1 MTRPHGAL
9 ACAELALALLIT
21 ALIVS
26 LNLRFATQAGPLWRD
41 EVSTVQLATRST
53 YTEVLRSLS
62 LDSAPALYPTLL
74 RLWSSPWSDGG
85 QDVALRVLGFG
96 VATAMLG
103 AIWVTGRTLAS
114 GPPLLALAVF
124 AAHAGMLQTAGS
136 VKPYGLGG
144 LFIVL
149 AFGAIGRLTAAPR
162 RRALL
167 YALTVAILA
176 VQTLYHNAP
185 LILAVCV
192 AGFAVAAVARE
203 RSAALAVLATGVVA
217 AVSLLP
223 YVGVLLASRSW
234 RPLNQSELGAR
245 ALLVRS
251 SEMVTEGSWPLA
263 ALWAAAAVLVVYGV
277 VRALR
282 RSLSADPASRTHVL
296 YAVLVIVAAT
306 SLHLGFL
313 KLAGRVPQAWQFVPL
328 IAVVALAN
336 DVGRAPGAPVRC
348 DPRRAGVPAPGLAGG
363 RPSLPARR
371 LRPARPPSRTRPPDG
386 MERRTLHDRVGA
398 ADRPLRAD
406 PCRASGRRQNSRRS
420 SRERPREHGIA
431 SGRRLAAARTPERGL
446 EDSRASLLTQVGPAD
461 LRVVGQ
467 LGRGSRE
474 RDRAGLEDV
483 APVRDRQRHRRVLLH
498 EQDRRPLPVDVG
510 DRVEDLLDEDRGE
523 PHARLVQQ
531 EEPRVRHQGAADRE
545 HLLLAPRQGA
555 CDLRDPLLE
564 PREECEDAL
573 EVGRDP
579 RVAPRIGAHH
589 EVLADREAIED
600 PPSLRD
606 VGDTPPHDLVGRH
619 ADERFGLQRNRAA
632 QGVEEPRD
640 GLERR
645 RLSGAVVPEDRDDL
659 TAAHLESHPLER
671 PDLAVGHVERVDPK
685 HGVPSGDP
693 SRACRGTPR

>member
-1 MTRPHGAL
+1 MKRPHGAL
-9 ACAELALALLIT
+9 AWAELAAALLIT
-21 ALIVS
+21 ALIVA
-26 LNLRFATQAGPLWRD
+26 LNLRFSTEAGALWRD
-41 EVSTVQLATRST
+41 EVSTVELATRPT
-53 YTEVLRSLS
+53 YADVLRSLS

-74 RLWSSPWSDGG
+74 RLWSSPWTGEQDGP
-85 QDVALRVLGFG
+85 LRTFGFG

-103 AIWVTGRTLAS
+103 AIWVTGRTLAA

-251 SEMVTEGSWPLA
+251 SEMVAEGSWPLA

-282 RSLSADPASRTHVL
+282 RSSSDDPASRTHVL
-296 YAVLVIVAAT
+296 FAALVIVAAT

-328 IAVVALAN
+328 IAVVALAI
-336 DVGRAPGAPVRC
+336 DVVLGGTRSLRWARVGTAVLATALAFPASLDRVGARQTNVDLIAQYVHTAAQPGDLILVNPWYVGITFNRYYRGPVRWMTLPPME
-348 DPRRAGVPAPGLAGG
+348 DLTVHRYDLLKLRMTSAEPLAPLYGAIQGALESRHRVWLVGGLLFPPAGYVPPVLPPAPGLPTGWSDGPYTIGWALQTGHFVQTH
-363 RPSLPARR
+363 AER
-371 LRPARPPSRTRPPDG
+371 LAVVKIP
-386 MERRTLHDRVGA
+386 V
-398 ADRPLRAD
+398 DRPV
-406 PCRASGRRQNSRRS
+406 N
-420 SRERPREHGIA
+420 
-431 SGRRLAAARTPERGL
+431 GL
-446 EDSRASLLTQVGPAD
+446 ENMGLL
-461 LRVVGQ
+461 VVEGW
-467 LGRGSRE
+467 
-474 RDRAGLEDV
+474 
-483 APVRDRQRHRRVLLH
+483 
-498 EQDRRPLPVDVG
+498 RRPELQNGDSKTPALPYS
-510 DRVEDLLDEDRGE
+510 
-523 PHARLVQQ
+523 
-531 EEPRVRHQGAADRE
+531 PR
-545 HLLLAPRQGA
+545 
-555 CDLRDPLLE
+555 
-564 PREECEDAL
+564 
-573 EVGRDP
+573 
-579 RVAPRIGAHH
+579 
-589 EVLADREAIED
+589 
-600 PPSLRD
+600 
-606 VGDTPPHDLVGRH
+606 
-619 ADERFGLQRNRAA
+619 
-632 QGVEEPRD
+632 
-640 GLERR
+640 
-645 RLSGAVVPEDRDDL
+645 
-659 TAAHLESHPLER
+659 
-671 PDLAVGHVERVDPK
+671 
-685 HGVPSGDP
+685 
-693 SRACRGTPR
+693 

>member
-1 MTRPHGAL
+1 MKRPHGAL
-9 ACAELALALLIT
+9 AWAELAAALLIT
-21 ALIVS
+21 ALIVA
-26 LNLRFATQAGPLWRD
+26 LNLRFSTEAGALWRD
-41 EVSTVQLATRST
+41 EVSTVELATRPT
-53 YTEVLRSLS
+53 YADVLRSLS

-74 RLWSSPWSDGG
+74 RLWSSPWTGEQDGP
-85 QDVALRVLGFG
+85 LRTFGFG

-103 AIWVTGRTLAS
+103 AIWVTGRTLAA

-282 RSLSADPASRTHVL
+282 RSSSDDPASRTHVL
-296 YAVLVIVAAT
+296 YAALVIVAAT

-328 IAVVALAN
+328 IAVVALAI
-336 DVGRAPGAPVRC
+336 DVVLGGTRSLRWARVGTAVLATALAFPASLDRVGARQTNVDLIAQYVHTAAQPGDLILVNPWYVGITFNRYYRGPVRWMTLPPME
-348 DPRRAGVPAPGLAGG
+348 DLTVHRYDLLKLRMTSAEPLAPLYGAIQGALESRHRVWLVGGLLFPPAGYVPPVLPPAPGLPTGWSDGPYTIGWALQTGHFVQTH
-363 RPSLPARR
+363 AER
-371 LRPARPPSRTRPPDG
+371 LAVVKIP
-386 MERRTLHDRVGA
+386 V
-398 ADRPLRAD
+398 DRPV
-406 PCRASGRRQNSRRS
+406 N
-420 SRERPREHGIA
+420 
-431 SGRRLAAARTPERGL
+431 GL
-446 EDSRASLLTQVGPAD
+446 ENMGLL
-461 LRVVGQ
+461 VVEGW
-467 LGRGSRE
+467 
-474 RDRAGLEDV
+474 
-483 APVRDRQRHRRVLLH
+483 
-498 EQDRRPLPVDVG
+498 RRPELQNGDSKTPALPYS
-510 DRVEDLLDEDRGE
+510 
-523 PHARLVQQ
+523 
-531 EEPRVRHQGAADRE
+531 PR
-545 HLLLAPRQGA
+545 
-555 CDLRDPLLE
+555 
-564 PREECEDAL
+564 
-573 EVGRDP
+573 
-579 RVAPRIGAHH
+579 
-589 EVLADREAIED
+589 
-600 PPSLRD
+600 
-606 VGDTPPHDLVGRH
+606 
-619 ADERFGLQRNRAA
+619 
-632 QGVEEPRD
+632 
-640 GLERR
+640 
-645 RLSGAVVPEDRDDL
+645 
-659 TAAHLESHPLER
+659 
-671 PDLAVGHVERVDPK
+671 
-685 HGVPSGDP
+685 
-693 SRACRGTPR
+693 

>member
-1 MTRPHGAL
+1 MKRPHGAL
-9 ACAELALALLIT
+9 AWAELAAALLIT
-21 ALIVS
+21 ALIVA
-26 LNLRFATQAGPLWRD
+26 LNLRFSTEAGALWRD
-41 EVSTVQLATRST
+41 EVSTVELATRPT
-53 YTEVLRSLS
+53 YADVLRSLS

-74 RLWSSPWSDGG
+74 RLWSSPWTGEQDGP
-85 QDVALRVLGFG
+85 LRTFGFG

-103 AIWVTGRTLAS
+103 AIWVTGRTLAA

-282 RSLSADPASRTHVL
+282 RSSSDDPASRTHVL
-296 YAVLVIVAAT
+296 YAALVIVAAT

-328 IAVVALAN
+328 IAVVALAI
-336 DVGRAPGAPVRC
+336 DVVLGGTRSLRWARVGTAVLATALAFPASLDRVGARQTNVDLIAQYVHTAAQPGDLILVNQWYVGITFNRYYRGPVRWMTLPPME
-348 DPRRAGVPAPGLAGG
+348 DLTVHRYDLLKLRMTSAEPLAPLYGAIQGALESRHRVWLVGGLLFPPAGYVPPVLPPAPGLPTGWSDGPYTIGWALQTGHFVQTH
-363 RPSLPARR
+363 AER
-371 LRPARPPSRTRPPDG
+371 LAVVKIP
-386 MERRTLHDRVGA
+386 V
-398 ADRPLRAD
+398 DRPV
-406 PCRASGRRQNSRRS
+406 N
-420 SRERPREHGIA
+420 
-431 SGRRLAAARTPERGL
+431 GL
-446 EDSRASLLTQVGPAD
+446 ENMGLL
-461 LRVVGQ
+461 VVEGW
-467 LGRGSRE
+467 
-474 RDRAGLEDV
+474 
-483 APVRDRQRHRRVLLH
+483 
-498 EQDRRPLPVDVG
+498 RRPELQNGDSKTPALPYS
-510 DRVEDLLDEDRGE
+510 
-523 PHARLVQQ
+523 
-531 EEPRVRHQGAADRE
+531 PR
-545 HLLLAPRQGA
+545 
-555 CDLRDPLLE
+555 
-564 PREECEDAL
+564 
-573 EVGRDP
+573 
-579 RVAPRIGAHH
+579 
-589 EVLADREAIED
+589 
-600 PPSLRD
+600 
-606 VGDTPPHDLVGRH
+606 
-619 ADERFGLQRNRAA
+619 
-632 QGVEEPRD
+632 
-640 GLERR
+640 
-645 RLSGAVVPEDRDDL
+645 
-659 TAAHLESHPLER
+659 
-671 PDLAVGHVERVDPK
+671 
-685 HGVPSGDP
+685 
-693 SRACRGTPR
+693 

>member
-1 MTRPHGAL
+1 MKRPHGAL
-9 ACAELALALLIT
+9 AWAELAAALLIT
-21 ALIVS
+21 ALIVA
-26 LNLRFATQAGPLWRD
+26 LNLRFSTEAGALWRD
-41 EVSTVQLATRST
+41 EVSTVELATRPT
-53 YTEVLRSLS
+53 YADVLRSLS

-74 RLWSSPWSDGG
+74 QLWSSPWTGEQDGP
-85 QDVALRVLGFG
+85 LRTFGFG

-103 AIWVTGRTLAS
+103 AIWVTGRTLAA

-328 IAVVALAN
+328 IAVVALAI
-336 DVGRAPGAPVRC
+336 DVVLGGTRSLRWARVGTAVLATALAFPASLDRVGARQTNVDLIAQYVHTAAQPGDLILVNPWYVGITFNRYYRGPVRWMTLPPME
-348 DPRRAGVPAPGLAGG
+348 DLTVHRYDLLKLRMTSAEPLAPLYGAIQGALESRHRVWLVGGLLFPPAGYVPPVLPPAPGLPTGWSDGPYTIGWALQTGHFVQTH
-363 RPSLPARR
+363 AER
-371 LRPARPPSRTRPPDG
+371 LAVVKIP
-386 MERRTLHDRVGA
+386 V
-398 ADRPLRAD
+398 DRPV
-406 PCRASGRRQNSRRS
+406 N
-420 SRERPREHGIA
+420 
-431 SGRRLAAARTPERGL
+431 GL
-446 EDSRASLLTQVGPAD
+446 ENMGLL
-461 LRVVGQ
+461 VVEGW
-467 LGRGSRE
+467 
-474 RDRAGLEDV
+474 
-483 APVRDRQRHRRVLLH
+483 
-498 EQDRRPLPVDVG
+498 RRPELQNGDSKTPALPYS
-510 DRVEDLLDEDRGE
+510 
-523 PHARLVQQ
+523 
-531 EEPRVRHQGAADRE
+531 PR
-545 HLLLAPRQGA
+545 
-555 CDLRDPLLE
+555 
-564 PREECEDAL
+564 
-573 EVGRDP
+573 
-579 RVAPRIGAHH
+579 
-589 EVLADREAIED
+589 
-600 PPSLRD
+600 
-606 VGDTPPHDLVGRH
+606 
-619 ADERFGLQRNRAA
+619 
-632 QGVEEPRD
+632 
-640 GLERR
+640 
-645 RLSGAVVPEDRDDL
+645 
-659 TAAHLESHPLER
+659 
-671 PDLAVGHVERVDPK
+671 
-685 HGVPSGDP
+685 
-693 SRACRGTPR
+693 

>member
-1 MTRPHGAL
+1 MKRPHGAL
-9 ACAELALALLIT
+9 AWAELAAALLIT
-21 ALIVS
+21 ALIVA
-26 LNLRFATQAGPLWRD
+26 LNLRFSTEAGALWRD
-41 EVSTVQLATRST
+41 EVSTVELATRPT
-53 YTEVLRSLS
+53 YADVLRSLS

-74 RLWSSPWSDGG
+74 RLWSSPWTGEQDGP
-85 QDVALRVLGFG
+85 LRTFGFG

-103 AIWVTGRTLAS
+103 AIWVTGRTLAA

-234 RPLNQSELGAR
+234 RPLNQSELGTR

-328 IAVVALAN
+328 IAVVALAI
-336 DVGRAPGAPVRC
+336 DVVLGGTRSLRWARVGTAVLATALAFPVSLDRVGARQTNVDLIAQYVHTAAQPGDLILVNPWYVGITFNRYYRGPVRWMTLPPME
-348 DPRRAGVPAPGLAGG
+348 DLTVHRYDLLKLRMTSAEPLAPLYGAIQGALESRHRVWLVGGLLFPPAGYVPPVLPPAPGLPTGWSDGPYTIGWALQTGHFVQTH
-363 RPSLPARR
+363 AER
-371 LRPARPPSRTRPPDG
+371 LAVVKIP
-386 MERRTLHDRVGA
+386 V
-398 ADRPLRAD
+398 DRPV
-406 PCRASGRRQNSRRS
+406 N
-420 SRERPREHGIA
+420 
-431 SGRRLAAARTPERGL
+431 GL
-446 EDSRASLLTQVGPAD
+446 ENMGLL
-461 LRVVGQ
+461 VVEGW
-467 LGRGSRE
+467 
-474 RDRAGLEDV
+474 
-483 APVRDRQRHRRVLLH
+483 
-498 EQDRRPLPVDVG
+498 RRPELQNGDSKTPALPYS
-510 DRVEDLLDEDRGE
+510 
-523 PHARLVQQ
+523 
-531 EEPRVRHQGAADRE
+531 PR
-545 HLLLAPRQGA
+545 
-555 CDLRDPLLE
+555 
-564 PREECEDAL
+564 
-573 EVGRDP
+573 
-579 RVAPRIGAHH
+579 
-589 EVLADREAIED
+589 
-600 PPSLRD
+600 
-606 VGDTPPHDLVGRH
+606 
-619 ADERFGLQRNRAA
+619 
-632 QGVEEPRD
+632 
-640 GLERR
+640 
-645 RLSGAVVPEDRDDL
+645 
-659 TAAHLESHPLER
+659 
-671 PDLAVGHVERVDPK
+671 
-685 HGVPSGDP
+685 
-693 SRACRGTPR
+693 

>member
-1 MTRPHGAL
+1 MKRPHGAL
-9 ACAELALALLIT
+9 AWAELAAALLIT
-21 ALIVS
+21 ALIVA
-26 LNLRFATQAGPLWRD
+26 LNLRFSTEAGALWRD
-41 EVSTVQLATRST
+41 EVSTVELATRPT
-53 YTEVLRSLS
+53 YADVLRSLS

-74 RLWSSPWSDGG
+74 RLWSSPWTGEQDGP
-85 QDVALRVLGFG
+85 LRTFGFG

-103 AIWVTGRTLAS
+103 AIWVTGRTLAA

-136 VKPYGLGG
+136 VKPYGLGS

-328 IAVVALAN
+328 IAVVALAI
-336 DVGRAPGAPVRC
+336 DVVLGGTRSLRWARVGTAVLATALAFPVSLDRVGARQTNVDLIAQYVHTAAQPGDLILVNPWYVGITFNRYYRGPVRWMTLPPME
-348 DPRRAGVPAPGLAGG
+348 DLTVHRYDLLKLRMTSAEPLAPLYGAIQGALESRHRVWLVGGLLFPPAGYVPPVLPPAPGLPTGWSDGPYTIGWALQTGHFVQTH
-363 RPSLPARR
+363 AER
-371 LRPARPPSRTRPPDG
+371 LAVVKIP
-386 MERRTLHDRVGA
+386 V
-398 ADRPLRAD
+398 DRPV
-406 PCRASGRRQNSRRS
+406 N
-420 SRERPREHGIA
+420 
-431 SGRRLAAARTPERGL
+431 GL
-446 EDSRASLLTQVGPAD
+446 ENMGLL
-461 LRVVGQ
+461 VVEGW
-467 LGRGSRE
+467 
-474 RDRAGLEDV
+474 
-483 APVRDRQRHRRVLLH
+483 
-498 EQDRRPLPVDVG
+498 RRPELQNGDSKTPALPYS
-510 DRVEDLLDEDRGE
+510 
-523 PHARLVQQ
+523 
-531 EEPRVRHQGAADRE
+531 PR
-545 HLLLAPRQGA
+545 
-555 CDLRDPLLE
+555 
-564 PREECEDAL
+564 
-573 EVGRDP
+573 
-579 RVAPRIGAHH
+579 
-589 EVLADREAIED
+589 
-600 PPSLRD
+600 
-606 VGDTPPHDLVGRH
+606 
-619 ADERFGLQRNRAA
+619 
-632 QGVEEPRD
+632 
-640 GLERR
+640 
-645 RLSGAVVPEDRDDL
+645 
-659 TAAHLESHPLER
+659 
-671 PDLAVGHVERVDPK
+671 
-685 HGVPSGDP
+685 
-693 SRACRGTPR
+693 

>member
-1 MTRPHGAL
+1 MKRPHGAL
-9 ACAELALALLIT
+9 AWAELAAALLIT
-21 ALIVS
+21 ALIVA
-26 LNLRFATQAGPLWRD
+26 LNLRFSTEDGALWRD
-41 EVSTVQLATRST
+41 EVSTVELATRPT
-53 YTEVLRSLS
+53 YADVLRSLS

-74 RLWSSPWSDGG
+74 RLWSSPWTGEQDGP
-85 QDVALRVLGFG
+85 LRTFGFG

-192 AGFAVAAVARE
+192 AWFAVAAVARE
-203 RSAALAVLATGVVA
+203 RWAALAVLATGVVA
-217 AVSLLP
+217 AASLLP
-223 YVGVLLASRSW
+223 YVGVLLASWSL

-263 ALWAAAAVLVVYGV
+263 ALWAAAAVLLERRPGVPHPRALCGTGDRGRHESSSRLSEARGSRPAGLAIRAPHRGGGARHRRRARGDTLPPLGAGRHRRPGDRARIPRLAGPRRRSPDQRRLDRPVRSHRRPAWGPDPRQPV
-277 VRALR
+277 VRGHHVQLV
-282 RSLSADPASRTHVL
+282 LSRPGAVDDPPTDGGPHRPPIRPA
-296 YAVLVIVAAT
+296 
-306 SLHLGFL
+306 
-313 KLAGRVPQAWQFVPL
+313 QAP
-328 IAVVALAN
+328 N

-431 SGRRLAAARTPERGL
+431 GGRRLAAARAQERGVY
-446 EDSRASLLTQVGPAD
+446 DSRASLLPQVGPAD

-467 LGRGSRE
+467 LRRGSRE
-474 RDRAGLEDV
+474 RDGAGLEHV
-483 APVRDRQRHRRVLLH
+483 APVRDRQRHSGVLLH
-498 EQDRRPLPVDVG
+498 EEDRRPLSVDVG
-510 DRVEDLLDEDRGE
+510 DRVEDLLDEDGGE

-531 EEPRVRHQGAADRE
+531 EEPRVRHQRAADGE
-545 HLLLAPRQGA
+545 HLLQI
-555 CDLRDPLLE
+555 
-564 PREECEDAL
+564 
-573 EVGRDP
+573 GR
-579 RVAPRIGAHH
+579 AH
-589 EVLADREAIED
+589 
-600 PPSLRD
+600 
-606 VGDTPPHDLVGRH
+606 
-619 ADERFGLQRNRAA
+619 
-632 QGVEEPRD
+632 
-640 GLERR
+640 
-645 RLSGAVVPEDRDDL
+645 
-659 TAAHLESHPLER
+659 
-671 PDLAVGHVERVDPK
+671 
-685 HGVPSGDP
+685 
-693 SRACRGTPR
+693 

>member
-1 MTRPHGAL
+1 MKRPHGAL
-9 ACAELALALLIT
+9 AWAELAAALLIT
-21 ALIVS
+21 ALIVA
-26 LNLRFATQAGPLWRD
+26 LNLRFSTEAGALWRD
-41 EVSTVQLATRST
+41 EVSTVELATRPT
-53 YTEVLRSLS
+53 YADVLRSLS

-74 RLWSSPWSDGG
+74 RLWSSPWTGEQDGP
-85 QDVALRVLGFG
+85 LRTFGFG

-103 AIWVTGRTLAS
+103 AIWVTGRTLAA

-282 RSLSADPASRTHVL
+282 RSSSDDPASRTHVL
-296 YAVLVIVAAT
+296 YAALVMVAAT

-328 IAVVALAN
+328 IVVVALAI
-336 DVGRAPGAPVRC
+336 DVVLGGTRSLRWARVGTAVLATALAFPASLDRVGARQTNVDLIAQYVHTAAQPGDLILVNPWYVGITFNRYYRGPVRWMTLPPME
-348 DPRRAGVPAPGLAGG
+348 DLTVHRYDLLKLRMTSAEPLAPLYGAIQGALESRHRVWLVGGLLFPPAGYVPPVLPPAPGLPTGWSDGPYTIGWALQTGHFVQTH
-363 RPSLPARR
+363 AER
-371 LRPARPPSRTRPPDG
+371 LAVVKIP
-386 MERRTLHDRVGA
+386 V
-398 ADRPLRAD
+398 DRPV
-406 PCRASGRRQNSRRS
+406 N
-420 SRERPREHGIA
+420 
-431 SGRRLAAARTPERGL
+431 GL
-446 EDSRASLLTQVGPAD
+446 ENMGLL
-461 LRVVGQ
+461 VVEGW
-467 LGRGSRE
+467 
-474 RDRAGLEDV
+474 
-483 APVRDRQRHRRVLLH
+483 
-498 EQDRRPLPVDVG
+498 RRPELQNGDSKTPALPYS
-510 DRVEDLLDEDRGE
+510 
-523 PHARLVQQ
+523 
-531 EEPRVRHQGAADRE
+531 PR
-545 HLLLAPRQGA
+545 
-555 CDLRDPLLE
+555 
-564 PREECEDAL
+564 
-573 EVGRDP
+573 
-579 RVAPRIGAHH
+579 
-589 EVLADREAIED
+589 
-600 PPSLRD
+600 
-606 VGDTPPHDLVGRH
+606 
-619 ADERFGLQRNRAA
+619 
-632 QGVEEPRD
+632 
-640 GLERR
+640 
-645 RLSGAVVPEDRDDL
+645 
-659 TAAHLESHPLER
+659 
-671 PDLAVGHVERVDPK
+671 
-685 HGVPSGDP
+685 
-693 SRACRGTPR
+693 

>member
-1 MTRPHGAL
+1 MKRPHGAL
-9 ACAELALALLIT
+9 AWAELAAALLIT
-21 ALIVS
+21 ALIVA
-26 LNLRFATQAGPLWRD
+26 LNLRFSTEAGALWRD
-41 EVSTVQLATRST
+41 EVSTVELATRPT
-53 YTEVLRSLS
+53 YADVLRSLS

-74 RLWSSPWSDGG
+74 RLWSSPWTGEQDGP
-85 QDVALRVLGFG
+85 LRTFGFG

-103 AIWVTGRTLAS
+103 AIWVTGRTLAA

-328 IAVVALAN
+328 IVVVALAI
-336 DVGRAPGAPVRC
+336 DVVLGGTRSLRWARVGTAVLATALAFPASLDRVGARQTNVDLIAQYVHTAAQPGDLILVNPWYVGITFNRYYRGPVRWMTLPPME
-348 DPRRAGVPAPGLAGG
+348 DLTVHRYDLLKLRMTSAEPLAPLYGAIQGALESRHRVWLVGGLLFPPAGYVPPVLPPAPGLPTGWSDGPYTIGWALQTGHFVQTH
-363 RPSLPARR
+363 AER
-371 LRPARPPSRTRPPDG
+371 LAVVKIP
-386 MERRTLHDRVGA
+386 V
-398 ADRPLRAD
+398 DRPV
-406 PCRASGRRQNSRRS
+406 N
-420 SRERPREHGIA
+420 
-431 SGRRLAAARTPERGL
+431 GL
-446 EDSRASLLTQVGPAD
+446 ENMGLL
-461 LRVVGQ
+461 VVEGW
-467 LGRGSRE
+467 
-474 RDRAGLEDV
+474 
-483 APVRDRQRHRRVLLH
+483 
-498 EQDRRPLPVDVG
+498 RRPELQNGDSKTPALPYS
-510 DRVEDLLDEDRGE
+510 
-523 PHARLVQQ
+523 
-531 EEPRVRHQGAADRE
+531 PR
-545 HLLLAPRQGA
+545 
-555 CDLRDPLLE
+555 
-564 PREECEDAL
+564 
-573 EVGRDP
+573 
-579 RVAPRIGAHH
+579 
-589 EVLADREAIED
+589 
-600 PPSLRD
+600 
-606 VGDTPPHDLVGRH
+606 
-619 ADERFGLQRNRAA
+619 
-632 QGVEEPRD
+632 
-640 GLERR
+640 
-645 RLSGAVVPEDRDDL
+645 
-659 TAAHLESHPLER
+659 
-671 PDLAVGHVERVDPK
+671 
-685 HGVPSGDP
+685 
-693 SRACRGTPR
+693 

>member
-1 MTRPHGAL
+1 MKRPHGAL
-9 ACAELALALLIT
+9 AWAELAAALLIT
-21 ALIVS
+21 ALIVA
-26 LNLRFATQAGPLWRD
+26 LNLRFSTEAGALWRD
-41 EVSTVQLATRST
+41 EVSTVELATRPT
-53 YTEVLRSLS
+53 YADVLRSLS

-74 RLWSSPWSDGG
+74 RLWSSPWTGEQDGP
-85 QDVALRVLGFG
+85 LRTFGFG

-103 AIWVTGRTLAS
+103 AIWVTGRTLAA

-282 RSLSADPASRTHVL
+282 RSSSDDPASRTHVL
-296 YAVLVIVAAT
+296 YAALVIVAAT

-328 IAVVALAN
+328 IAVVALAI
-336 DVGRAPGAPVRC
+336 DVVLGGTRSLRWA
-348 DPRRAGVPAPGLAGG
+348 RAGVAVLATALAFPVSVDRVGIRQTNVDLIAQYVHTAAQPGDLILVNPWYVGITFNRYYRGPVRWMTLPPMEDLTVHRYDLLKLRMTSAEPLAPLYGAIQGALESRHRVWLVGGLLFPPAGYVPPVLPPAPGLPTGWSDGPYTIGWALQTGHFVQTH
-363 RPSLPARR
+363 AER
-371 LRPARPPSRTRPPDG
+371 LAVVKIP
-386 MERRTLHDRVGA
+386 V
-398 ADRPLRAD
+398 DRPV
-406 PCRASGRRQNSRRS
+406 N
-420 SRERPREHGIA
+420 
-431 SGRRLAAARTPERGL
+431 GL
-446 EDSRASLLTQVGPAD
+446 ENMGLL
-461 LRVVGQ
+461 VVEGW
-467 LGRGSRE
+467 
-474 RDRAGLEDV
+474 
-483 APVRDRQRHRRVLLH
+483 
-498 EQDRRPLPVDVG
+498 RRPELQNGDSKTPALPYS
-510 DRVEDLLDEDRGE
+510 
-523 PHARLVQQ
+523 
-531 EEPRVRHQGAADRE
+531 PR
-545 HLLLAPRQGA
+545 
-555 CDLRDPLLE
+555 
-564 PREECEDAL
+564 
-573 EVGRDP
+573 
-579 RVAPRIGAHH
+579 
-589 EVLADREAIED
+589 
-600 PPSLRD
+600 
-606 VGDTPPHDLVGRH
+606 
-619 ADERFGLQRNRAA
+619 
-632 QGVEEPRD
+632 
-640 GLERR
+640 
-645 RLSGAVVPEDRDDL
+645 
-659 TAAHLESHPLER
+659 
-671 PDLAVGHVERVDPK
+671 
-685 HGVPSGDP
+685 
-693 SRACRGTPR
+693 

>member
-1 MTRPHGAL
+1 MKRPHGAL
-9 ACAELALALLIT
+9 AWAELAAALLIT
-21 ALIVS
+21 ALIVA
-26 LNLRFATQAGPLWRD
+26 LNLRFSTEAGALWRD
-41 EVSTVQLATRST
+41 EVSTVELATRPT
-53 YTEVLRSLS
+53 YADVLRSLS

-74 RLWSSPWSDGG
+74 RLWSSPWTGEQDGP
-85 QDVALRVLGFG
+85 LRTFGFG

-103 AIWVTGRTLAS
+103 AIWVTGRTLAA

-234 RPLNQSELGAR
+234 RPLNQSELGTR

-328 IAVVALAN
+328 IAVVAIDVVLGGTRSLRWARVGTAVLATALAFPASL
-336 DVGRAPGAPVRC
+336 DRVGARQTNVDLIAQYVHTAAQPGDLILVNPWYVGITFNRYYRGPVRWMTLPPME
-348 DPRRAGVPAPGLAGG
+348 DLTVHRYDLLKLRMTSAEPLAPLYGAIQGALESRHRVWLVGGLLFPPAGYVPPVLPPAPGLPTGWSDGPYTIGWALQTGHFVQTH
-363 RPSLPARR
+363 AER
-371 LRPARPPSRTRPPDG
+371 LAVVKIP
-386 MERRTLHDRVGA
+386 V
-398 ADRPLRAD
+398 DRPV
-406 PCRASGRRQNSRRS
+406 N
-420 SRERPREHGIA
+420 
-431 SGRRLAAARTPERGL
+431 GL
-446 EDSRASLLTQVGPAD
+446 ENMGLL
-461 LRVVGQ
+461 VVEGW
-467 LGRGSRE
+467 
-474 RDRAGLEDV
+474 
-483 APVRDRQRHRRVLLH
+483 
-498 EQDRRPLPVDVG
+498 RRPELQNGDSKTPALPYS
-510 DRVEDLLDEDRGE
+510 
-523 PHARLVQQ
+523 
-531 EEPRVRHQGAADRE
+531 PR
-545 HLLLAPRQGA
+545 
-555 CDLRDPLLE
+555 
-564 PREECEDAL
+564 
-573 EVGRDP
+573 
-579 RVAPRIGAHH
+579 
-589 EVLADREAIED
+589 
-600 PPSLRD
+600 
-606 VGDTPPHDLVGRH
+606 
-619 ADERFGLQRNRAA
+619 
-632 QGVEEPRD
+632 
-640 GLERR
+640 
-645 RLSGAVVPEDRDDL
+645 
-659 TAAHLESHPLER
+659 
-671 PDLAVGHVERVDPK
+671 
-685 HGVPSGDP
+685 
-693 SRACRGTPR
+693 

>member
-1 MTRPHGAL
+1 MKRPHGAL
-9 ACAELALALLIT
+9 AWAELAAALLIT
-21 ALIVS
+21 ALIVA
-26 LNLRFATQAGPLWRD
+26 LNLRFSTEAGALWRD
-41 EVSTVQLATRST
+41 EVSTVELATRPT
-53 YTEVLRSLS
+53 YADVLRSLS

-74 RLWSSPWSDGG
+74 RLWSSPWTGEQDGP
-85 QDVALRVLGFG
+85 LRTFGFG

-103 AIWVTGRTLAS
+103 AIWVTGRTLAA

-234 RPLNQSELGAR
+234 RPLNQSELGTR

-328 IAVVALAN
+328 IAVVALAI
-336 DVGRAPGAPVRC
+336 DVVLGGTRSLRWARVGTAVLATALAFPASLDRVGARQTNVDLIAQYVHTAAQPGDLILVNPWYVGITFNRYYRGPVRWMTLPPME
-348 DPRRAGVPAPGLAGG
+348 DLTVHRYDLLKLRMTSAEPLAPLYGAIQGALESRHRVWLVGGLLFPPAGYVPPVLPPAPGLPTGWSDGPYTIGWALQTGHFVQTH
-363 RPSLPARR
+363 AER
-371 LRPARPPSRTRPPDG
+371 LAVVKIP
-386 MERRTLHDRVGA
+386 V
-398 ADRPLRAD
+398 DRPV
-406 PCRASGRRQNSRRS
+406 N
-420 SRERPREHGIA
+420 
-431 SGRRLAAARTPERGL
+431 GL
-446 EDSRASLLTQVGPAD
+446 ENMGLL
-461 LRVVGQ
+461 VVEGW
-467 LGRGSRE
+467 
-474 RDRAGLEDV
+474 
-483 APVRDRQRHRRVLLH
+483 
-498 EQDRRPLPVDVG
+498 RRPELQNGDSKTPALPYS
-510 DRVEDLLDEDRGE
+510 
-523 PHARLVQQ
+523 
-531 EEPRVRHQGAADRE
+531 PR
-545 HLLLAPRQGA
+545 
-555 CDLRDPLLE
+555 
-564 PREECEDAL
+564 
-573 EVGRDP
+573 
-579 RVAPRIGAHH
+579 
-589 EVLADREAIED
+589 
-600 PPSLRD
+600 
-606 VGDTPPHDLVGRH
+606 
-619 ADERFGLQRNRAA
+619 
-632 QGVEEPRD
+632 
-640 GLERR
+640 
-645 RLSGAVVPEDRDDL
+645 
-659 TAAHLESHPLER
+659 
-671 PDLAVGHVERVDPK
+671 
-685 HGVPSGDP
+685 
-693 SRACRGTPR
+693 

>member
-1 MTRPHGAL
+1 MKRPHGAL
-9 ACAELALALLIT
+9 AWAELAAALLIT
-21 ALIVS
+21 ALIVA
-26 LNLRFATQAGPLWRD
+26 LNLRFSTEAGALWRD
-41 EVSTVQLATRST
+41 EVSTVELATRPT
-53 YTEVLRSLS
+53 YADVLRSLS

-74 RLWSSPWSDGG
+74 RLWSSPWTGEQDGP
-85 QDVALRVLGFG
+85 LRTFGFG

-103 AIWVTGRTLAS
+103 AIWVTGRTLAA

-234 RPLNQSELGAR
+234 RPLNQSELGTR

-282 RSLSADPASRTHVL
+282 RSSSDDPASRTHVL
-296 YAVLVIVAAT
+296 YAALVIVAAT

-328 IAVVALAN
+328 IAVVALAI
-336 DVGRAPGAPVRC
+336 DVVLGGTRSLRWARVGTAVLATALAFPASLDRVGARQTNVDLIAQYVHTAAQPGDLILVNPWYVGITFNRYYRGPVRWMTLPPME
-348 DPRRAGVPAPGLAGG
+348 DLTVHRYDLLKLRMTSAEPLAPLYGAIQGALESRHRVWLVGGLLFPPAGYVPPVLPPAPGLPTGWSDGPYTIGWALQTGHFVQTH
-363 RPSLPARR
+363 AER
-371 LRPARPPSRTRPPDG
+371 LAVVKIP
-386 MERRTLHDRVGA
+386 V
-398 ADRPLRAD
+398 DRPV
-406 PCRASGRRQNSRRS
+406 N
-420 SRERPREHGIA
+420 
-431 SGRRLAAARTPERGL
+431 GL
-446 EDSRASLLTQVGPAD
+446 ENMGLL
-461 LRVVGQ
+461 VVEGW
-467 LGRGSRE
+467 
-474 RDRAGLEDV
+474 
-483 APVRDRQRHRRVLLH
+483 
-498 EQDRRPLPVDVG
+498 RRPELQNGDSKTPALPYS
-510 DRVEDLLDEDRGE
+510 
-523 PHARLVQQ
+523 
-531 EEPRVRHQGAADRE
+531 PR
-545 HLLLAPRQGA
+545 
-555 CDLRDPLLE
+555 
-564 PREECEDAL
+564 
-573 EVGRDP
+573 
-579 RVAPRIGAHH
+579 
-589 EVLADREAIED
+589 
-600 PPSLRD
+600 
-606 VGDTPPHDLVGRH
+606 
-619 ADERFGLQRNRAA
+619 
-632 QGVEEPRD
+632 
-640 GLERR
+640 
-645 RLSGAVVPEDRDDL
+645 
-659 TAAHLESHPLER
+659 
-671 PDLAVGHVERVDPK
+671 
-685 HGVPSGDP
+685 
-693 SRACRGTPR
+693 